1 MLAMQTNLQK
11 APTSQ
16 APLLKTLFI
25 FFNFGMRVYEYEQVV
40 REQLGKSVVSFR
52 HVGPGGLTQVE
63 LASQYLYLLSIS

>member
-1 MLAMQTNLQK
+1 MLAMQTNFQK

-16 APLLKTLFI
+16 APLLKTLF
-25 FFNFGMRVYEYEQVV
+25 FFYFGMRVYEYEQVV

-63 LASQYLYLLSIS
+63 LASQHLYLLSIS

>member
-1 MLAMQTNLQK
+1 
-11 APTSQ
+11 
-16 APLLKTLFI
+16 
-25 FFNFGMRVYEYEQVV
+25 MRVYEYEQVV